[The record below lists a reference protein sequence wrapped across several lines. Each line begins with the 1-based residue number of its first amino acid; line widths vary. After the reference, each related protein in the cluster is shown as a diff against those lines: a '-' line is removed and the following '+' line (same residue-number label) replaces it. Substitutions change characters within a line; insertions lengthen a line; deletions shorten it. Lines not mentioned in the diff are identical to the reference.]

1 MRKMLKHDLKAIWP
15 VWRIVAPIVV
25 VLAALAGVVVGI
37 GYSDY
42 EIFDS
47 VYWLFRITA
56 LLIDTYWYLILS
68 AFSMLVTVLIVVR
81 YYKNFFTDE
90 GYLTFT
96 LPVSRTKLL
105 NSKILMA
112 LIWIS
117 ATLAVCILAA
127 LAYSFAYELTLSS
140 SGYMGDIFEDTIEDS
155 VESAFSSQDIHILL
169 FVLEVLYLAAA
180 WLVSNLLLLLLC
192 ITVGA
197 VIVKRAKLVL
207 GLGIYY
213 GANAVIVGIF
223 YTGIIV
229 GIILISSASE
239 VSEDAVMYMLHAV
252 FLMGGTL
259 FSALGVGAYLLNKK
273 LINKHLNLP

>member
-96 LPVSRTKLL
+96 LSVSRTKLL

-229 GIILISSASE
+229 GIILISSAPEISE
-239 VSEDAVMYMLHAV
+239 EAVMYMFHAV
-252 FLMGGTL
+252 FLMGGAL